1 MFAKISF
8 GSLVSAEVCY
18 FRYKYILG
26 KNNGYLII
34 LGGGGLGLS
43 SRRFR
48 VLMAL
53 IKVQRRG
60 NVTVSFVA
68 PAVHAGSL
76 SGRFYFYLPLSCL
89 YLPVSSCLLCL
100 PIYLPLTDYVSVCL
114 QVCLG
119 TRVVYVCPRSKIS
132 GCAGDALTEWNEG
145 QCGNTACVVRS
156 LLHQRVFECLR

>member
-1 MFAKISF
+1 
-8 GSLVSAEVCY
+8 
-18 FRYKYILG
+18 
-26 KNNGYLII
+26 
-34 LGGGGLGLS
+34 
-43 SRRFR
+43 
-48 VLMAL
+48 MAL
-53 IKVQRRG
+53 VIKVQRRG

-156 LLHQRVFECLR
+156 FLHQRVFECLR